1 MPDQDRYQILFA
13 RVKSLYPRFNVRA
26 RDSSWLYPLF
36 WLLKKI
42 TRREYDTFTTTVFST
57 MYVGPAWEDKTPNEK
72 YKTLRHEMKHIR
84 QFHEFPLPRF
94 LWPVNHLLMALCY
107 ILVLPILL
115 TMRAKFER
123 EAYTQTM
130 LVEFELRG
138 AFSERKMEDWARWM
152 AETFGSAMYLLMWRG
167 KPAYAWAM
175 DTMRKINAG
184 EITNKL
190 DRVDLPLAHA
200 SSLH

>member
-1 MPDQDRYQILFA
+1 
-13 RVKSLYPRFNVRA
+13 
-26 RDSSWLYPLF
+26 
-36 WLLKKI
+36 
-42 TRREYDTFTTTVFST
+42 
-57 MYVGPAWEDKTPNEK
+57 
-72 YKTLRHEMKHIR
+72 
-84 QFHEFPLPRF
+84 
-94 LWPVNHLLMALCY
+94 
-107 ILVLPILL
+107 
-115 TMRAKFER
+115 
-123 EAYTQTM
+123 
-130 LVEFELRG
+130 
-138 AFSERKMEDWARWM
+138 MEDWARWM